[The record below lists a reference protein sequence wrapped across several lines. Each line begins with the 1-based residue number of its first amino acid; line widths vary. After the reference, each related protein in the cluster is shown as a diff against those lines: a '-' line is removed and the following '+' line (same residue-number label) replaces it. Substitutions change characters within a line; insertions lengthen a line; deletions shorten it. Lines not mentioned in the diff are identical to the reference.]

1 LVSAP
6 DQLLLW
12 GYNQR
17 KPPLYDLQA
26 LLVRVDL
33 DGNPPVSIKPESTLT
48 KAEAF
53 VFPNPAFDRIH
64 VSIQNE
70 QTANISWQLCNMIGA
85 TVQSGVAGNADFAI
99 DLNGLQAGLYFLI
112 FPQQGI
118 QTKRV
123 MVIR

>member
-1 LVSAP
+1 
-6 DQLLLW
+6 
-12 GYNQR
+12 
-17 KPPLYDLQA
+17 
-26 LLVRVDL
+26 
-33 DGNPPVSIKPESTLT
+33 
-48 KAEAF
+48 
-53 VFPNPAFDRIH
+53 
-64 VSIQNE
+64 
-70 QTANISWQLCNMIGA
+70 MIGA